1 MNNNSRTKH
10 ASQSRRGSSL
20 ERSGDRSP
28 QSHYCEHHP
37 NVDLMG
43 HDGKCPECDNVFI
56 QLLKRAA
63 KTLERR
69 ADRVV
74 NKTKSRSFH
83 DNGVNDERSRR
94 RSAKGSKRRS
104 FSLDREDHPELLE
117 LAAQVIQRRIAE
129 LEIAKERKN
138 EGEVLSPSAEQDD
151 ILRCWETDLDC
162 ESKSSHPLPL
172 SHISRRQFTIGQ
184 VAQPSEID
192 QTTTSSDELIIKI
205 SHLNVGDPVWVRRSK
220 EEWTYAILK
229 EKGQCPDDPF
239 KFTVNEVGS
248 TKTLYHKHLPKF
260 VKLVAEPESSGRSA
274 MNDHNMSMYTL
285 FAGIVNDCA
294 TKSDRDSQSTSI
306 GDDAQYFGDSMYVFS
321 GMDMR
326 SDATSLKKSAA
337 ECVPKSKARS
347 FHGGDECSRRKTT
360 NSTRRSSSLRP
371 DRDESDMSQTKRDSF
386 DGSDECSRR
395 KTTNSTRRSSSFRLD
410 RDKSD
415 MSQTDQSIPSFAS
428 YRPTSD
434 KTKPNEKRVSF
445 ALPENK
451 KTFRNRSM
459 PSVMPS
465 VLETDDAD
473 VAAPRR
479 KTEPSISVSKEE
491 NEQIKAELHD
501 VKKTKGPK
509 AIPTKKLNELN
520 MGDAMDRA
528 KRSSFHSALNSIHKR
543 SSVFVPSAKDVPVV
557 FN

>member
-1 MNNNSRTKH
+1 M
-10 ASQSRRGSSL
+10 AGRG
-20 ERSGDRSP
+20 EGSP
-28 QSHYCEHHP
+28 YCEHHP

-43 HDGKCPECDNVFI
+43 HDGKCPECDDVFI

-63 KTLERR
+63 TTIERR
-69 ADRVV
+69 ADHVV

-94 RSAKGSKRRS
+94 RTRTAKGSKRRS
-104 FSLDREDHPELLE
+104 FSLDRVDHPELLE
-117 LAAQVIQRRIAE
+117 LAAQEIQRRIAE

-138 EGEVLSPSAEQDD
+138 EGEVLSSSARQDE
-151 ILRCWETDLDC
+151 ILRCWESDLDC
-162 ESKSSHPLPL
+162 ESKSSRPLSL
-172 SHISRRQFTIGQ
+172 SHISRRQLTIGQ

-229 EKGQCPDDPF
+229 EKGDCPDDPF

-248 TKTLYHKHLPKF
+248 TKTLFRKHLYKF
-260 VKLVAEPESSGRSA
+260 VKLVAEPESSGGSA

-285 FAGIVNDCA
+285 FAGIVNDCE
-294 TKSDRDSQSTSI
+294 TKSDQDSQCTSI
-306 GDDAQYFGDSMYVFS
+306 GDDFGDSMFVFS

-326 SDATSLKKSAA
+326 ADATSLKLSAA
-337 ECVPKSKARS
+337 ECVPKTKARS
-347 FHGGDECSRRKTT
+347 YH
-360 NSTRRSSSLRP
+360 
-371 DRDESDMSQTKRDSF
+371 
-386 DGSDECSRR
+386 GSDECSRR

-410 RDKSD
+410 RDESN
-415 MSQTDQSIPSFAS
+415 PSFAS

-434 KTKPNEKRVSF
+434 KNGGVKTVYTKPNEKRVSF

-451 KTFRNRSM
+451 KAFRNSSM

-465 VLETDDAD
+465 VLETVDAA
-473 VAAPRR
+473 VAAFQPRR
-479 KTEPSISVSKEE
+479 KTEPSISLSNEAM
-491 NEQIKAELHD
+491 EQIKTEVLD
-501 VKKTKGPK
+501 VKNTKGSK
-509 AIPTKKLNELN
+509 AKSTKRLNELN
-520 MGDAMDRA
+520 TRDSMDKA
-528 KRSSFHSALNSIHKR
+528 KQSAFFYSALNSIHKR
-543 SSVFVPSAKDVPVV
+543 SSVFVPSAKDAPVV

>member
-1 MNNNSRTKH
+1 MGIQTAGEVKKAASSFHGMNNNSRTKH
-10 ASQSRRGSSL
+10 ARQSRRGSSL

-43 HDGKCPECDNVFI
+43 HDGKCPECDDVFI
-56 QLLKRAA
+56 RLLKRAA
-63 KTLERR
+63 KSLERR

-74 NKTKSRSFH
+74 DKTKSRSFH

-94 RSAKGSKRRS
+94 RTRTAKGYKRRS

-117 LAAQVIQRRIAE
+117 LAAQEIQRRIAE

-138 EGEVLSPSAEQDD
+138 EGEVLSSSAERDD

-184 VAQPSEID
+184 VAQPSDID

-248 TKTLYHKHLPKF
+248 TKTLYHKHLPNF
-260 VKLVAEPESSGRSA
+260 VKLVAEPESSVRSA

-285 FAGIVNDCA
+285 FAGIVNDCE
-294 TKSDRDSQSTSI
+294 TKYDQDSQSTSI

-326 SDATSLKKSAA
+326 SDATSSKKSAA

-347 FHGGDECSRRKTT
+347 FHGSDDCSRRKTT
-360 NSTRRSSSLRP
+360 NSTRRCSSFRL
-371 DRDESDMSQTKRDSF
+371 DRDESDMSQT
-386 DGSDECSRR
+386 
-395 KTTNSTRRSSSFRLD
+395 N
-410 RDKSD
+410 
-415 MSQTDQSIPSFAS
+415 QSISSFAS

-451 KTFRNRSM
+451 KTFRNMSM

-473 VAAPRR
+473 VAGPRR
-479 KTEPSISVSKEE
+479 KTEPSIFLSKEE

-501 VKKTKGPK
+501 VKNTKVSK

-520 MGDAMDRA
+520 TRDAMDRA

-543 SSVFVPSAKDVPVV
+543 SSVFVPSAKDAPVV